1 MQLTLLALLAG
12 SSHAVCSSISVQAS
26 AAIDTATAYVS
37 SSDRKYNVSSWEAP
51 VSGAGTPGNSSTWN
65 LSFDDTASGH
75 KQVVTGFGAAVT
87 DATVAVINVL
97 PADLRSRL
105 LSELMT
111 SAGADFSL
119 LRHSIG
125 ASDLSADP
133 AYTYDDAGGQV
144 DTGLVNFSLGD
155 RGTAMAD
162 MLAEMQTL
170 KPNSKLL
177 GSVWAPP
184 AWMQLDR
191 NLTGTTVNNNLNHS
205 YVDSYAEYFVKY
217 IQAYADKGARVDAI
231 TIQNEPLNSQATYPT
246 MYVYADESGSLI
258 QDNVGPALKA
268 AGLSTEVWAYDHN
281 TDVPSYPQTVLDTAS
296 EYVDTVAWHC
306 YATDNQWSVLSDF
319 HNANPAANQ
328 YMTECW
334 TSSEYTTWAAASG
347 FTIGPLQNW
356 AQGSL
361 AWTLATDQNDGP
373 HLSSG
378 GCDSCRGL
386 VVVNTDTNTYEFQV
400 DYYMMA
406 QYSKFI
412 PQGAVILN
420 GTGSYT
426 YDGGSGIQSVA
437 SLNPDG
443 TRTVVIENTFGND
456 VYVTVDT
463 TSGQEWS
470 GNVYANSVVTWV
482 LP

>member
-1 MQLTLLALLAG
+1 MQLHLLALLAG
-12 SSHAVCSSISVQAS
+12 SQAVRGSVLKCRAS
-26 AAIDTATAYVS
+26 ASAYVS
-37 SSDRKYNVSSWEAP
+37 SSDRTYNLSQWDAP
-51 VSGAGTPGNSSTWN
+51 VSGAGTPGDSSTWKLN
-65 LSFDDTASGH
+65 VDDSSSGH

-87 DATVAVINVL
+87 DATVAVINALPTVL
-97 PADLRSRL
+97 RIQL
-105 LSELMT
+105 LNELMT

-119 LRHSIG
+119 LRHTVAS
-125 ASDLSADP
+125 SDLSADP
-133 AYTYDDAGGQV
+133 VYTYDDASGDV
-144 DTGLVNFSLGD
+144 DTSLANFYLGD
-155 RGTAMAD
+155 RGNNMATL
-162 MLAEMQTL
+162 LAEMQAL
-170 KPNSKLL
+170 KSSTKLL

-184 AWMQLDR
+184 AWMQLD
-191 NLTGTTVNNNLNHS
+191 NALTGTTVNNNLNHD
-205 YVDSYAEYFVKY
+205 YVDSYAQYFVKY

-231 TIQNEPLNSQATYPT
+231 TIQNEPLNSQSTYPT

-281 TDVPSYPQTVLDTAS
+281 TDVPSYPQTVIDTAS

-306 YATDNQWSVLSDF
+306 YASDNQWSVLTDF
-319 HNANPAANQ
+319 HNSNPNVNQ

-334 TSSEYTTWAAASG
+334 TSSTSTSWDAASG

-356 AQGSL
+356 AQGAL

-378 GCDSCRGL
+378 GCDTCRGL

-412 PQGAVILN
+412 PQGAIILN

-443 TRTVVIENTFGND
+443 TRTVVIQNTFSND

-463 TSGQEWS
+463 SSGEEWS